1 MPRTSSAAKVAVDST
16 AGDELQDGGLEAL
29 LGFQLRMAN
38 VAVYRDFSETLA
50 KLELTQRQAATL
62 SLIDANPGAPQ
73 VAIAARLGSD
83 RATIMA
89 MVDRLETRGLITR
102 ERSKTDR
109 RRQELYLTP
118 LGQKTLKEAK
128 SLIAAHER
136 RFTARFSDKELAA
149 LFEALQRISAP
160 A

>member
-1 MPRTSSAAKVAVDST
+1 MPRTSSAAKVAVDGN
-16 AGDELQDGGLEAL
+16 AGDELQDGGLEEL

-38 VAVYRDFSETLA
+38 VAVYRDFSDSLA

-109 RRQELYLTP
+109 RRQEL
-118 LGQKTLKEAK
+118 
-128 SLIAAHER
+128 
-136 RFTARFSDKELAA
+136 
-149 LFEALQRISAP
+149 
-160 A
+160 